1 MSSSPK
7 EGFFS
12 PLIRKTEMG
21 KYTSMENTRVRNI
34 MSPDTKI
41 SADLFGLKCL
51 LMAYQLFN
59 PFNKKEND
67 LKGHPV
73 KFVYF

>member
-1 MSSSPK
+1 
-7 EGFFS
+7 
-12 PLIRKTEMG
+12 MG
-21 KYTSMENTRVRNI
+21 IYMRMNLKMWEQTS
-34 MSPDTKI
+34 KHI
-41 SADLFGLKCL
+41 SALVLLKWL

-73 KFVYF
+73 EFVYF

>member
-1 MSSSPK
+1 MSLSPK
-7 EGFFS
+7 RGFFS

-21 KYTSMENTRVRNI
+21 TCQDEEYQREDDEQD
-34 MSPDTKI
+34 PDTKNT
-41 SADLFGLKCL
+41 ADLFGLKCL

-67 LKGHPV
+67 LKGYPI